1 MAAYSAEAGA
11 GGGTAAGAA
20 AAVAPP
26 GFGYRWTI
34 VALLFGATTVNYID
48 RQVLGILAPTLTREF
63 HWSEADYATI
73 VSWWTL
79 AYGCGLFFMGRFMD
93 RVGVRRGFAAAVT
106 TWSLAAMSHALV
118 RTVGGFSAARAF
130 LGLGESGNFPG
141 ALKAVTEWFPK
152 KERAFAVGLYNAGS
166 NVGVVVA
173 AVMVPL
179 ITLSLGWRWAFIAT
193 GTIDLLWLAV
203 WLAVYRDPGRHRHVT
218 AAELTYIRSDPAD
231 PPGTLSWLAWLGLL
245 RRRQT
250 WFYLVGKSMTDP
262 VWLFYLFW
270 LPKFLDSRWGV
281 HLSGLALPL
290 VVIYVAADFGSIA
303 GGWLSSALI
312 KRGWSV
318 NRGRKTAMLI
328 CALLI
333 LPTMFAPAAGSMWV
347 AVGLVALAASA
358 HQGWSTTLLTTPSDL
373 FPRSAVASVSG
384 IGGSG
389 GMLCAFGFQRLTG
402 LLLTATHGNYTPIFA
417 VLPLTYLTALGVL
430 HLLAPRMEPAPLTA
444 A

>member
-1 MAAYSAEAGA
+1 VAAYSAEAGA
-11 GGGTAAGAA
+11 GGGTTAGAA
-20 AAVAPP
+20 AAVSPP

-63 HWSEADYATI
+63 HWSEADYASI

-93 RVGVRRGFAAAVT
+93 RVGVRRGYAAAVT

-118 RTVGGFSAARAF
+118 RTVAGFSAARAC

-141 ALKAVTEWFPK
+141 ALKAVTEWFPQ

-166 NVGVVVA
+166 NVGVVTA
-173 AVMVPL
+173 AVMVPV
-179 ITLSLGWRWAFIAT
+179 ITLALGWRWAFIAT

-203 WLAVYRDPGRHRHVT
+203 WLAVYRDPSRHRHVT
-218 AAELTYIRSDPAD
+218 QAELDYIRSDPSD
-231 PPGTLSWLAWLGLL
+231 PPGTLPWRVWLGLL

-250 WFYLVGKSMTDP
+250 WYYIVGKGMTDP

-290 VVIYVAADFGSIA
+290 IVIYLAADFGSIA
-303 GGWLSSALI
+303 GGWLSTALI

-333 LPTMFAPAAGSMWV
+333 VPTMFAPAAGSMWA
-347 AVGLVALAASA
+347 AVGIVALAASA
-358 HQGWSTTLLTTPSDL
+358 HQGWSTNLLTSPSDL
-373 FPRSAVASVSG
+373 FPSYAVGSVSG
-384 IGGSG
+384 IGGAA
-389 GMLCAFGFQRLTG
+389 GMGCAFLFQRYTG
-402 LLLTATHGNYTPIFA
+402 AILQATHGNYTPVFA
-417 VLPLTYLTALGVL
+417 VLGLAYLTALGL
-430 HLLAPRMEPAPLTA
+430 IHLLAPRMERAQVTPA
-444 A
+444 